1 VVADAEVDAAMSRL
15 APSRAL
21 SAFLAVALLATVAL
35 LVGLSVPVARATPQ
49 FGPLTGSITGPV
61 NVGQNGNATYTVNVS
76 GGQAVASNGTQ
87 VGIFSY
93 NASVA
98 GPNTTNVLI
107 TPASGTIQA
116 GTVQLTLKVG
126 NITEALTLSVLVTSS
141 YAKQQSTTNL
151 SYSVNVVVPYRF
163 AATLV
168 VGSGA
173 SVSPFSLVVLLDGQS
188 VGTVSVGTLA
198 SGTRFPFSFNYVNPN
213 LSPGWHTFS
222 VSLAQEHGLVSFVG
236 GSESV
241 SQSFYVAGPPPN
253 DTVWYVAG
261 VAAFVGVV
269 FIFTTRVAAGRRTRP
284 KK

>member
-1 VVADAEVDAAMSRL
+1 MSRL
-15 APSRAL
+15 RRPRAL
-21 SAFLAVALLATVAL
+21 AALLAVALLAGGAL
-35 LVGLSVPVARATPQ
+35 LTFAAVPLARATPS
-49 FGPLTGSITGPV
+49 FGPLTGSIEGPV

-87 VGIFSY
+87 VGIYSY

-98 GPNTTNVLI
+98 GPNTSSVLI
-107 TPASGTIQA
+107 TPATGSIQGGTA
-116 GTVQLTLKVG
+116 QLTLKVG
-126 NITEALTLSVLVTSS
+126 NITEVLTISVLVTSS

-168 VGSGA
+168 VGSG
-173 SVSPFSLVVLLDGQS
+173 STVSPFSLNVLLDGQS
-188 VGTVSVGTLA
+188 VGSVSVGTLA
-198 SGTRFPFSFNYVNPN
+198 SGTRFPFSFSYVNPN

>member
-1 VVADAEVDAAMSRL
+1 
-15 APSRAL
+15 
-21 SAFLAVALLATVAL
+21 
-35 LVGLSVPVARATPQ
+35 
-49 FGPLTGSITGPV
+49 LTGSISGPQ
-61 NVGQNGNATYTVNVS
+61 NVAQNGNATYLVNVS
-76 GGQAVASNGTQ
+76 GGQAVAANGTQ

-98 GPNTTNVLI
+98 GPNTTNVLL
-107 TPASGTIQA
+107 TPSTGSIQ
-116 GTVQLTLKVG
+116 GGSVPLTLKVG
-126 NITEALTLSVLVTSS
+126 NVTEALTLSVLVTSS
-141 YAKQQSTTNL
+141 YAHQQSTENL
-151 SYSVNVVVPYRF
+151 SYSVTVVVPYRF

-168 VGSGA
+168 AGSGGT
-173 SVSPFSLVVLLDGQS
+173 VSPFSLVILLDGQS
-188 VGTVSVGTLA
+188 VGKIDVGTLA
-198 SGTRFPFSFNYVNPN
+198 SGTRFPFSFSYVNPG

-253 DTVWYVAG
+253 NTVWYVAG

-269 FIFTTRVAAGRRTRP
+269 FIFGTRVAASRRGRP

>member
-1 VVADAEVDAAMSRL
+1 MSRL
-15 APSRAL
+15 RRPRAL
-21 SAFLAVALLATVAL
+21 AALLAVALLAGGAL
-35 LVGLSVPVARATPQ
+35 LTFAAVPLARATPS
-49 FGPLTGSITGPV
+49 FGPLTGSIEGPV

-87 VGIFSY
+87 VGIYSY

-98 GPNTTNVLI
+98 GPNTSSVLI
-107 TPASGTIQA
+107 TPATGSIQGGTA
-116 GTVQLTLKVG
+116 QLTLKVG
-126 NITEALTLSVLVTSS
+126 NITEVLTISVLVTSS

-168 VGSGA
+168 VGSG
-173 SVSPFSLVVLLDGQS
+173 STVSPFSLNVLLDGQS
-188 VGTVSVGTLA
+188 VGSVSVGTLA
-198 SGTRFPFSFNYVNPN
+198 SGTRFPFSFSYVNPN

-241 SQSFYVAGPPPN
+241 SQSFYVSGPPPN